1 MPAPNS
7 FVWYELMTTD
17 LDAAAAF
24 YRAVVGWSAEDAGQ
38 PDMRYTIMSA
48 GDSMVAGMMTIPPE
62 VSQAGGP
69 PAWLGYIG
77 TPDVDAATA
86 NVKRAGGAVHRPPD
100 DIPGI
105 GRFSV
110 VADPQGAVFMLFT
123 PEGGDP
129 SPAAPGTPGHVG
141 WHELYATDWKTAFE
155 FYAGQFGWTKDEA
168 FDMGEMGPYQLFSAG
183 GEPIGG
189 IMNRPEMVP
198 APAWLFYFNVDAI
211 DTAAARVVGH
221 GGQVLMGPMEVPGGS
236 WIIQAT
242 DPQGAV
248 FAMVAPR
255 R

>member
-1 MPAPNS
+1 
-7 FVWYELMTTD
+7 
-17 LDAAAAF
+17 
-24 YRAVVGWSAEDAGQ
+24 
-38 PDMRYTIMSA
+38 
-48 GDSMVAGMMTIPPE
+48 
-62 VSQAGGP
+62 
-69 PAWLGYIG
+69 
-77 TPDVDAATA
+77 
-86 NVKRAGGAVHRPPD
+86 
-100 DIPGI
+100 
-105 GRFSV
+105 
-110 VADPQGAVFMLFT
+110 
-123 PEGGDP
+123 
-129 SPAAPGTPGHVG
+129 
-141 WHELYATDWKTAFE
+141 
-155 FYAGQFGWTKDEA
+155 
-168 FDMGEMGPYQLFSAG
+168 MGPYQLFSAG

>member
-123 PEGGDP
+123 PEGVILHRLHRER
-129 SPAAPGTPGHVG
+129 PAMSAGTSFMPPTGRRRSSFTPGS
-141 WHELYATDWKTAFE
+141 
-155 FYAGQFGWTKDEA
+155 
-168 FDMGEMGPYQLFSAG
+168 SAG
-183 GEPIGG
+183 PRMKPSIWA
-189 IMNRPEMVP
+189 RW
-198 APAWLFYFNVDAI
+198 APTSSSRQAGSRS
-211 DTAAARVVGH
+211 AA
-221 GGQVLMGPMEVPGGS
+221 S
-236 WIIQAT
+236 
-242 DPQGAV
+242 
-248 FAMVAPR
+248 
-255 R
+255 